1 MFRLLFNYTKLSL
14 WCFIYYLKYHY
25 YKNHDLFL
33 LEIILNNIQNT
44 SSLGTKC
51 IQKII
56 PYLYLTD
63 YDTDIIDLLKNTYE
77 SNEKHEIEYT
87 KKLYKSDFNK
97 NIEDKYII
105 LDCVSSGSIGQVYK
119 IKDKLTDKIYALKVK
134 HPNINYQLN
143 IIKNFILLFNIHKQ
157 TIFDILGFIRNFELE
172 TDFNNEAKNMKLF
185 YNYYIDVD
193 NFIIPEIYEYTK
205 NIILMEFIDGIRI
218 DELNTY
224 SRNKYISLF
233 VLFSNNNK
241 LILNFN
247 HGDCHIGN
255 FKKHSE
261 DKIVIYDYGFCFEL
275 EDIKLGFIM
284 DDFWSS
290 LNNHEKY
297 DNSFEECIY
306 YMIRFNIQQEDI
318 KFLEEDLET
327 DFFKDKMNGYFKD
340 ENDALVRFINLF
352 KRHNLMFR
360 IEYLNVLL
368 IYYHTS
374 NYIDCDQ
381 RDLYSICK
389 NFDILHEYQKILK
402 DRVFYDSNIDALL
415 DSDTINEFKNLI
427 I

>member
-1 MFRLLFNYTKLSL
+1 
-14 WCFIYYLKYHY
+14 
-25 YKNHDLFL
+25 
-33 LEIILNNIQNT
+33 
-44 SSLGTKC
+44 
-51 IQKII
+51 
-56 PYLYLTD
+56 
-63 YDTDIIDLLKNTYE
+63 
-77 SNEKHEIEYT
+77 
-87 KKLYKSDFNK
+87 
-97 NIEDKYII
+97 
-105 LDCVSSGSIGQVYK
+105 
-119 IKDKLTDKIYALKVK
+119 
-134 HPNINYQLN
+134 
-143 IIKNFILLFNIHKQ
+143 
-157 TIFDILGFIRNFELE
+157 
-172 TDFNNEAKNMKLF
+172 
-185 YNYYIDVD
+185 
-193 NFIIPEIYEYTK
+193 
-205 NIILMEFIDGIRI
+205 MEFIDGIRI